1 MIVDIVVLSSDDDE
15 VVVREEPNVH
25 GKGVHVKADV
35 FDLTSDNDI
44 FEGGHIA
51 YEQGGSAQGTSFLKQ
66 EFTAD
71 DGQAEAAQCTVTL
84 QMQNLG
90 ADDGQGDASQCT
102 EILKVQNL
110 RADDGQC
117 DAVHSTGTLLMRELR
132 TDDGQHDAAQCTA
145 SLHMQELRA
154 DDVQGDAAQCVTT
167 LQMQEL
173 SADDGQCDT
182 AECITL
188 QRQEPRA
195 TLQTQTHDGQGD
207 ATWFTP
213 TLQRQEHTADIEQG
227 DTVQCTT
234 PRQRQESIAD
244 DAQGDFNHC
253 TTALQWQGSHKA
265 QCTTT
270 LLRQEFLAA
279 GGSMQEA
286 ALLRNSAEATTSL
299 TSTRQG
305 RHTITGLFNVS
316 TATPFPRQFWK
327 AGEKA
332 GDYGLASQAALNNGH
347 NRLQIHPKF
356 LHSNAT
362 SHKWPFGA
370 IAELL
375 DNAIDEVSSGA
386 TFVKID
392 KMKHSPDG
400 DYSLVIED
408 NGGGMSPKSLRHC
421 MSFGFSQKCTTSSI
435 GQYGNGFKTS
445 TMRLGADAIVFTC
458 TKDDRRMTRS
468 IGLLSYT
475 FLMRSNCNDIF
486 VPAVDYELDAS
497 SSTFKRKM
505 NCGEKHFL
513 SNLSILLKWSP
524 FSTENELLNQFSN
537 MECHGTKIIVFNL
550 WLNDALEMELDF
562 ITDKEDI
569 LISGAP
575 EIRAGRNTVES
586 LKQMHVANRFR
597 YSLRVYASILYLH
610 VPENFQII
618 LCGRAV
624 EPHYVVNDL
633 MYREC
638 IIYRPHVEVTTEVD
652 VITTIG
658 YLKGAPRLD
667 IYGFSVYHK
676 NRLILPYW
684 QAGSCSRRRR
694 GIAGVLEANFIR
706 PTHDKQDFERTGLF
720 QRLETRLK
728 DMATEYWTYHCHMVG
743 YTRVMKKPPPA
754 HYVSTTAEDGDDN
767 LAAQSTTKTYGYN
780 SRARVSVALQ
790 PCSNVHNAQDP
801 MHADVGALMDQ
812 DACPSTTINVGTTL
826 HSQRYAPQQSQAEPC
841 KRRKSSS
848 EIHWRSQKRQ
858 NTNVYSDKPGSN
870 NGTEMAEFRVV
881 LDSNTMLKAEC
892 SKLEEA
898 GKQLAC
904 KADKLRKE
912 LDVWR
917 QMFQN
922 LSGDLR
928 DLRFHEGLGRRRHC
942 NSSIGFI

>member
-1 MIVDIVVLSSDDDE
+1 MIVDIVYVSSDDDE
-15 VVVREEPNVH
+15 VVVTEEPNVH
-25 GKGVHVKADV
+25 GKGVHVKAEF

-44 FEGGHIA
+44 FEEGHIA
-51 YEQGGSAQGTSFLKQ
+51 YEQGGSAQGASFLKQ
-66 EFTAD
+66 EFTVD
-71 DGQAEAAQCTVTL
+71 DGHEEAAQCTVTL

-90 ADDGQGDASQCT
+90 AGGGQGDASQFT
-102 EILKVQNL
+102 ETLQVQKL
-110 RADDGQC
+110 RADDGQS
-117 DAVHSTGTLLMRELR
+117 DAVHSTGTLLMQELK
-132 TDDGQHDAAQCTA
+132 TDGGQRGAAQCTA

-173 SADDGQCDT
+173 SADDGQGD
-182 AECITL
+182 AVQCITL
-188 QRQEPRA
+188 QKRQEPRA
-195 TLQTQTHDGQGD
+195 TLQTQKHDGQGD
-207 ATWFTP
+207 AAWFTP
-213 TLQRQEHTADIEQG
+213 TLQRQEHTADNEQG

-234 PRQRQESIAD
+234 TQQRQESIAD
-244 DAQGDFNHC
+244 DTQGDFPHC

-299 TSTRQG
+299 TSTQG
-305 RHTITGLFNVS
+305 RHMITGLFNVS

-327 AGEKA
+327 AG
-332 GDYGLASQAALNNGH
+332 DYGSASQAALNNGH

-375 DNAIDEVSSGA
+375 DNAIDEVSNGA

-458 TKDDRRMTRS
+458 TKDDRRLTRS

-475 FLMRSNCNDIF
+475 FLMRSNCSDIF

-513 SNLSILLKWSP
+513 SNLSTLLKWCS
-524 FSTENELLNQFSN
+524 FSTEDELLNQFSD
-537 MECHGTKIIVFNL
+537 MECHGTKIFVFNL

-575 EIRAGRNTVES
+575 EIRPGWNTVES
-586 LKQMHVANRFR
+586 LTQMHVANRFR
-597 YSLRVYASILYLH
+597 YSLRPSMLYLH

-633 MYREC
+633 IYREC
-638 IIYRPHVEVTTEVD
+638 IKYRPQVEVTTEVD
-652 VITTIG
+652 AITTIG
-658 YLKGAPRLD
+658 FLKGAPRLD

-684 QAGSCSRRRR
+684 CAGSCSGRRR

-728 DMATEYWTYHCHMVG
+728 DMAKEYWTYHCHMVG
-743 YTRVMKKPPPA
+743 YNPVMKRPPPA
-754 HYVSTTAEDGDDN
+754 HYVSTTAENSDDN
-767 LAAQSTTKTYGYN
+767 LAAQSTTKTNGYN
-780 SRARVSVALQ
+780 SRAMVSVGLH
-790 PCSNVHNAQDP
+790 PCSNGYNAQDP
-801 MHADVGALMDQ
+801 MHADVGTSFDQ
-812 DACPSTTINVGTTL
+812 MRYDACPSMTINVGTTL
-826 HSQRYAPQQSQAEPC
+826 HSLRYAPQQSQAELY
-841 KRRKSSS
+841 KQRKSSS
-848 EIHWRSQKRQ
+848 EIHWRSQKRR
-858 NTNVYSDKPGSN
+858 NTNVYFDKPESD

-892 SKLEEA
+892 SELEEA
-898 GKQLAC
+898 GKQLAS

-917 QMFQN
+917 RMYQG
-922 LSGDLR
+922 LSGE
-928 DLRFHEGLGRRRHC
+928 LRFDGLEGLRRSRHC
-942 NSSIGFI
+942 SSSSIGFI